1 MPVNK
6 VFTCPNPRCRRKIK
20 EPILLSDFSS
30 TLGEHYYACPYCFMK
45 LNLHAHAHTN
55 LVGLS
60 LTSLGSIILV
70 GIYLLTWYDMTVWG
84 KDIALIFFG
93 SRTSEAI
100 SLGMDI
106 RVIHYFLIGLVF
118 LILGLGIFVRRRSQT
133 LELHL
138 SATPAQC
145 TH

>member
-20 EPILLSDFSS
+20 EPILLSDFS
-30 TLGEHYYACPYCFMK
+30 TVGEHYYACPYCFMK
-45 LNLHAHAHTN
+45 LNFRMRMHRE
-55 LVGLS
+55 LVGLF
-60 LTSLGSIILV
+60 LTASGSIILAAV
-70 GIYLLTWYDMTVWG
+70 GLLTWYDMAVWG
-84 KDIALIFFG
+84 KDITLIFFG

-100 SLGMDI
+100 SLGIGM

-118 LILGLGIFVRRRSQT
+118 LILGFVRRRGKAI
-133 LELHL
+133 ELHL

-145 TH
+145 AH